1 MMRDPLSRLT
11 LRPCWA
17 WRLRAAWF
25 GALVAGTL
33 DLGYAIYATV
43 SAGRAPL
50 RVLQSIASGWQGRAA
65 YDGGLVSAA
74 LGLVSHYGI
83 LFVVAAAFV
92 DACMRRPALVQQP
105 LRHGVLLGIA
115 VYLLMHAVI
124 VPLSAAPFALPHGLG
139 DIISGLLVHIVLV
152 GLPSVYV
159 ARHVLGRAGWP
170 PAFRR

>member
-92 DACMRRPALVQQP
+92 DTCMRRPALVQQP

-115 VYLLMHAVI
+115 VYVLMHAVI

>member
-1 MMRDPLSRLT
+1 MMRDPLSRLS
-11 LRPCWA
+11 LRPSWA

-33 DLGYAIYATV
+33 DLGYAIYGTV

-50 RVLQSIASGWQGRAA
+50 RMLQSIASGWQGRAA

-74 LGLVSHYGI
+74 LGVVSHYGI
-83 LFVVAAAFV
+83 LFVFAAAFV

-115 VYLLMHAVI
+115 VYVLMQAVI
-124 VPLSAAPFALPHGLG
+124 VPLSAAPFSLPHGLG
-139 DIISGLLVHIVLV
+139 DVVEGLLVHLCLV
-152 GLPSVYV
+152 GLPIVYV
-159 ARHVLGRAGWP
+159 ARYILGRVGWP
-170 PAFRR
+170 PGFRR